1 MGPTAAGKSSWALA
15 QAKKF
20 QGRAGIVNCDSIQV
34 YKDLDIG
41 SSKPTKKEMS
51 EVPHYLFDY
60 VSYPNEMTAGQ
71 YTRDFFSEVKRI
83 KENIIFVV
91 GGTGFYFQA
100 LEQGMYPVKQI
111 PLEVREQ
118 VKKDLAEKSYED
130 IYLWIKEKDPLYAAK
145 ISEND
150 KYRIERAYELMV
162 SENKT
167 MTQVQEDFNKQK
179 QKFPYPYL
187 KVGVTGKKED
197 LLPLVQARTKKMLA
211 EGLIS
216 EVQELLQKGYK
227 GWAPLESVGYKEV
240 QEYLAENKDI
250 PWLEEEINKNTLKL
264 IKKQRTWFQRD
275 KEIINITSGQI
286 QLSQLDSFLD
296 NSG

>member
-1 MGPTAAGKSSWALA
+1 MGPTAAGKSAWAME
-15 QAKKF
+15 QAGKLD
-20 QGRAGIVNCDSIQV
+20 AAIVNCDSIQV
-34 YKDLDIG
+34 YKELDVG
-41 SSKPTKKEMS
+41 SSKPTAKEMS

-60 VSYPNEMTAGQ
+60 VSYPQEMTAGQ
-71 YTRDFFSEVKRI
+71 YTRDFFSEI
-83 KENIIFVV
+83 KKINQKILFVV

-111 PLEVREQ
+111 SEEVREK
-118 VKKDLAEKSYED
+118 VKKDFQEKSFES

-145 ISEND
+145 ISIND

-167 MTQVQEDFNKQK
+167 MTQVQEEFNQQK

-187 KVGVTGKKED
+187 KVGVTGSKEE
-197 LLPLVQARTKKMLA
+197 LLPLVQRRTKKMLA

-216 EVQELLQKGYK
+216 EVQSLLKKGYK
-227 GWAPLESVGYKEV
+227 GWSPLESVGYKEV
-240 QEYLAENKDI
+240 QEYLEKNLDVR
-250 PWLEEEINKNTLKL
+250 WLEDEINKNTMKL

-275 KEIINITSGQI
+275 KEVINITRAQN
-286 QLSQLDSFLD
+286 QLSQLDSFLG
-296 NSG
+296 NSR